1 MTSLLDR
8 VRRIF
13 ADHQAQSDAAPAAGP
28 RSRAAPSSI
37 AGARFSM
44 VGLTELREQLG
55 ERWPQLSERV
65 HDLAQAVIQRHLG
78 RGDVFDAHGD
88 DGYVILFTQ
97 LTQLQAEFK
106 CRVIAKEI
114 AAKLLGADW
123 VGRATDGVVFELPEA
138 AVHAPSFQVALD
150 EAIAR
155 GRPVSGEAPPAPPRQ
170 TSGSQASGPD
180 EAPRVQRAVAHALK
194 PIERGRGQAG
204 YTPVWD
210 FGVDALLRFR
220 FRGAPQPVDPPQSA
234 VDDAKVDVAA
244 LTQVLFDVGR
254 LLQTGRRLP
263 VICPVRLETVVRD
276 GWRSQLDRMLRAAP
290 PAVRK
295 LVALEVVITAENDA
309 DWIGSLERA
318 WRAMPGRPTPSLPLR
333 ASAAPARRSEVVQ
346 HVSLLLPES
355 FSATKSGIDAMGVF
369 AQKAERVG
377 MTCGVLGLR
386 TRAAALAATAAGFQQ
401 LAGPAIHADVASL
414 GQVIHFDLKSLY
426 RDLLPQSVA

>member
-1 MTSLLDR
+1 
-8 VRRIF
+8 
-13 ADHQAQSDAAPAAGP
+13 
-28 RSRAAPSSI
+28 
-37 AGARFSM
+37 
-44 VGLTELREQLG
+44 
-55 ERWPQLSERV
+55 V
-65 HDLAQAVIQRHLG
+65 HDLAQAVIHRHLG
-78 RGDVFDAHGD
+78 RGDVFDAHGE

-97 LTQLQAEFK
+97 LSQVQAEFK

-138 AVHAPSFQVALD
+138 SVHAPSFQVALD

-155 GRPVSGEAPPAPPRQ
+155 GRPVSGEAPPPRQ
-170 TSGSQASGPD
+170 ASDGMAIASD
-180 EAPRVQRAVAHALK
+180 DAPRIQRAVAHALK
-194 PIERGRGQAG
+194 PIERGRGQGG

-220 FRGAPQPVDPPQSA
+220 FHAAPQPLDPPPSA
-234 VDDAKVDVAA
+234 VDDAKADVAA

-276 GWRSQLDRMLRAAP
+276 GWRGQLDRMLRAAP
-290 PAVRK
+290 SPVRK

-318 WRAMPGRPTPSLPLR
+318 WRAMPGRPTPALPLK
-333 ASAAPARRSEVVQ
+333 ASAAPARRSQVVQ

-355 FSATKSGIDAMGVF
+355 FSATKLGIEAMGVF